1 MHFEAGF
8 VNFLR
13 TLIIIIGVFYL
24 FRWIMKLVA
33 PWLMRKT
40 ADRMRKNM
48 QNQSRQQSSRDGR
61 KEGDV
66 TIEYEDRKR
75 QDSNENHRVGDYVDF
90 EEVDNK

>member
-13 TLIIIIGVFYL
+13 TLVIIIGVFYL

-48 QNQSRQQSSRDGR
+48 HKQSRQNQSNDRR
-61 KEGDV
+61 KDGDV
-66 TIEYEDRKR
+66 TIEYN
-75 QDSNENHRVGDYVDF
+75 SNKHRSQKDDHRVGEYVDF
-90 EEVDNK
+90 EEVDK